1 MSKKYNCRTCNYS
14 TDRHYDFL
22 KHKTTKKHINLQKS
36 IPIVENATMVV
47 ENATMV
53 VKKATMKV
61 VMCEYC
67 QTKISKKKYLKR
79 HYISCKKYGEYMIK
93 KKKDFII
100 QQLIDE
106 TKRQAELLEQNKQNI
121 KKKDEKL
128 KKKQEELEE
137 LRDMEKEY
145 LDFMKKV
152 ANTGTSVTNINNV
165 NMYYIIQHY
174 IKAKNYEDIMDT
186 PLTKNEEKCVLENGG
201 VYGGYSI
208 LVKRC
213 IDGLSLEERPFHC
226 VDGARSKYML
236 RTNNTW
242 QIDKKGEQVLAEIYP
257 KMLKLCAPD
266 PNISSTSELDN
277 WKKHNDYMVELSNG
291 GEGKILKMLNEVSL
305 LKNNVVLDK

>member
-1 MSKKYNCRTCNYS
+1 MSKKYNCNSCNYH
-14 TDRHYDFL
+14 TNNLYNL
-22 KHKTTKKHINLQKS
+22 KMHKRTKKHVNLRKLS
-36 IPIVENATMVV
+36 TFAENATTVTKF
-47 ENATMV
+47 ATMV
-53 VKKATMKV
+53 ANNTIQKHAI
-61 VMCEYC
+61 CRYC

-106 TKRQAELLEQNKQNI
+106 TKRQAELLKHSERSL
-121 KKKDEKL
+121 KKKDNKL